1 MVNLKRIC
9 TPLNVPRL
17 LLAAAIAI
25 AAVASSFL
33 TGDGL
38 LRAQFDVAFE
48 DRALTSVVSESRHTP
63 SVQLVAASED
73 YWLGHASKT
82 RATLA
87 SWGADQ
93 PVSVGDLITLTT
105 EGVKRALEVVSVKQ
119 LPPGALATSAADGSS
134 VLVTLRPAE
143 QAPGRAIHLLL
154 DGTEELSPLA
164 SLFERARE
172 L

>member
-1 MVNLKRIC
+1 MVSLKRIG
-9 TPLNVPRL
+9 TPLNVSRL
-17 LLAAAIAI
+17 VLAAAIAI

-87 SWGADQ
+87 SWGTDQ

-154 DGTEELSPLA
+154 DGTDELSPLA